1 MEKIFTSLDE
11 FMAEAKKTG
20 IEKLVF
26 AEVNEK
32 RAIQKDSGTVGVVHY
47 VVVEVIGYKKPVIYK
62 YCIDGSGLDAE
73 GTDGLYNKIIANG
86 FDVTRKSRNI
96 T

>member
-11 FMAEAKKTG
+11 FMAEARKAG

-32 RAIQKDSGTVGVVHY
+32 RAIQKDSNMVEVVRY

-62 YCIDGSGLDAE
+62 YSIDGDGLDAE
-73 GTDGLYNKIIANG
+73 GPDGLYDRIVAGG